1 MTMVRKNI
9 QTKLL
14 NSSARMI
21 YDRENHI
28 QEIIDYYNNWNGEN
42 LIGKTVRENV
52 ELLKIIPKFNLYNY
66 NNY

>member
-1 MTMVRKNI
+1 
-9 QTKLL
+9 
-14 NSSARMI
+14 MI